1 MVLSWAFGN
10 LGSMG
15 TNIGVDNQSITIV
28 PGRKGFQPL
37 GLFRDI
43 HSEEYNFSTLFF
55 GHCKTII
62 NRFISKNI

>member
-1 MVLSWAFGN
+1 
-10 LGSMG
+10 MG

-43 HSEEYNFSTLFF
+43 HSEEYNFSTFF
-55 GHCKTII
+55 LVIARPSLIGSYQKIY
-62 NRFISKNI
+62 NLK